1 MRLEFI
7 DKVKEGDILGKS
19 IFTNEGQV
27 LLRKGIKLTTNYIK
41 KLKSLE
47 VYYMYIQDERLKDVD
62 IEDAKLNEL
71 KIDAVKVMTKVVKF
85 VNGGKIIDLKGA
97 SEVVEN
103 MIYNM
108 VNLEYINNGLMDI
121 KTYDNYIFVHSID
134 VATMAMFMG
143 LDLKLKKSDI
153 IDLGL
158 AALLHDIGMVNISK
172 IELKNDSSKIK
183 EHPTLGQIILM
194 KNYKIN
200 EKVIRGVLEHHE
212 RCDGSG
218 YPQSLKGNEISIL
231 GKILGVCD
239 SYDRLISLKNSKLVK
254 ANEAYNIIL
263 SKGAMSFDSDV
274 IKSFRRTFSVYP
286 LGSCVRLS
294 NGIEGYV
301 IKQNKGYPDRPII
314 RVVYDSITK
323 EALPFY
329 EIDLL
334 KVLNLTVNEIIY

>member
-7 DKVKEGDILGKS
+7 DKVREGDILGKS
-19 IFTNEGQV
+19 IFTNDGQV
-27 LLRKGIKLTTNYIK
+27 LLRKGIKLTKNYIK
-41 KLKSLE
+41 KLKTLE

-85 VNGGKIIDLKGA
+85 VNGEKIIDLKGA
-97 SEVVEN
+97 SEVIEN

-158 AALLHDIGMVNISK
+158 AALLHDIGMVNIPK
-172 IELKNDSSKIK
+172 MELKRDSSKIK
-183 EHPTLGQIILM
+183 DHPTLGQIILM

-239 SYDRLISLKNSKLVK
+239 SYDRLISLKNSKVVK
-254 ANEAYNIIL
+254 PNEAYNIIL
-263 SKGAMSFDSDV
+263 SKGAMSFDADV

-301 IKQNKGYPDRPII
+301 IKQNKGYPDRPVI
-314 RVVYDSITK
+314 RVIYDTLTK
-323 EALPFY
+323 DALPFY
-329 EIDLL
+329 EVDLL
-334 KVLNLTVNEIIY
+334 KVLNLTVSEIV

>member
-19 IFTNEGQV
+19 IFTNDGQV
-27 LLRKGIKLTTNYIK
+27 LLRKGIKLTKNYIK

-71 KIDAVKVMTKVVKF
+71 KIDAIKVMTKVVKI
-85 VNGGKIIDLKGA
+85 VNGEKIIDLKGA

-158 AALLHDIGMVNISK
+158 AALLHDIGMINITK
-172 IELKNDSSKIK
+172 DELKKDSSKIK
-183 EHPTLGQIILM
+183 SHPNLGKMILM

-218 YPQSLKGNEISIL
+218 YPQSLKGNEISML

-239 SYDRLISLKNSKLVK
+239 SYDRLNSLKNSKVVK
-254 ANEAYNIIL
+254 PNEAYNIIL
-263 SKGAMSFDSDV
+263 SKGAMSFDEDV

-314 RVVYDSITK
+314 RVIYNSITK
-323 EALPFY
+323 EALQFY

-334 KVLNLTVNEIIY
+334 KVLNLTVSEIV